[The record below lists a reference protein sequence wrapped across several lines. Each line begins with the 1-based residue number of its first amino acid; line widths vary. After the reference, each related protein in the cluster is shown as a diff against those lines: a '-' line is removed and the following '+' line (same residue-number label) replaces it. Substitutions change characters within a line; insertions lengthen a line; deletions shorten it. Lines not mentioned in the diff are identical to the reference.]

1 LSLKDTSDHIPTL
14 REFLDMIAGRVPLIC
29 EIKSRFDGS
38 TDAVKRVAEIIG
50 SYEGPI
56 ALKSFDPMM
65 VEAMAHH
72 APDRPRGF
80 IGESVYDDPE
90 WDFLNADQKKDFAT
104 LKSLDATKLDFLSW
118 YIKDLDHPTPQMM
131 RNQIGLPIMTWT
143 VRTTEQREKAKRY
156 ADQIVFEGFLP

>member
-1 LSLKDTSDHIPTL
+1 MLFRSAT
-14 REFLDMIAGRVPLIC
+14 R
-29 EIKSRFDGS
+29 S
-38 TDAVKRVAEIIG
+38 TDAVKRVAEIID

-90 WDFLNADQKKDFAT
+90 
-104 LKSLDATKLDFLSW
+104 
-118 YIKDLDHPTPQMM
+118 
-131 RNQIGLPIMTWT
+131 
-143 VRTTEQREKAKRY
+143 
-156 ADQIVFEGFLP
+156 